1 MLTFVGRS
9 RILSDNSLKI
19 ENVEIGDDGVFVCRM
34 ENSFGSQE
42 AEARVTVLCESRLSI
57 VSPLPNFLRI
67 LLTLKKIFLLST
79 LLVYVCINS
88 S

>member
-1 MLTFVGRS
+1 MLSFVARS

-19 ENVEIGDDGVFVCRM
+19 ENVQIGDDGVFVCRM

-57 VSPLPNFLRI
+57 VLSFHFFLVYST
-67 LLTLKKIFLLST
+67 LCLKKHARRYQL
-79 LLVYVCINS
+79 
-88 S
+88 